1 MESKI
6 KIVKTSLKNIVKS
19 NKKFLES
26 LSSTILNVHEIIS
39 TSYNFIRLYVLHE
52 YTHNKNIPDINKKF
66 IKNVFFVITKNSGK
80 GPKRK
85 IPIDIQNFYNRDF
98 SKIFPKKFNSKG
110 LSQILEYNTIT
121 LFTMYKNCI
130 SVQYE

>member
-39 TSYNFIRLYVLHE
+39 TSYN
-52 YTHNKNIPDINKKF
+52 
-66 IKNVFFVITKNSGK
+66 
-80 GPKRK
+80 
-85 IPIDIQNFYNRDF
+85 
-98 SKIFPKKFNSKG
+98 
-110 LSQILEYNTIT
+110 
-121 LFTMYKNCI
+121 
-130 SVQYE
+130 